1 MKTRIL
7 MYSSKEL
14 NKIVQKYVELDKI
27 SEHVYTFLV
36 DKNKYDDPE
45 QDLLDVVL
53 CTSNVYWR
61 EATYQRKTLSQPGF
75 VEGEEYLALHLAEH
89 IDQIMRR
96 GDFLKNL
103 YVKIYEELGL
113 NTAPLIEYR
122 QKRTERIH
130 TESVRL
136 QQQEQERLESE
147 KEKFN
152 AGNFIDM
159 NDFLALCKQAGVV
172 IPLRTHG
179 TFNARVINVSPKQI
193 EYRIIPKKRAPKLDG
208 CFKII
213 NAYLRIVSAE
223 AATNDQ
229 TEDA

>member
-14 NKIVQKYVELDKI
+14 NKIVQKYVELEKI

-36 DKNKYDDPE
+36 DKNEYDNPE
-45 QDLLDVVL
+45 QDLLGVVL
-53 CTSNVYWR
+53 CTSNVYYR

-75 VEGEEYLALHLAEH
+75 VESEEYLALHLTEH
-89 IDQIMRR
+89 IGQIMRR

-113 NTAPLIEYR
+113 NPAPLLEYR

-136 QQQEQERLESE
+136 QQLKQAKETQAQQQEQERLESE
-147 KEKFN
+147 KDKFI
-152 AGNFIDM
+152 AGQFIDTSR
-159 NDFLALCKQAGVV
+159 N
-172 IPLRTHG
+172 I
-179 TFNARVINVSPKQI
+179 
-193 EYRIIPKKRAPKLDG
+193 
-208 CFKII
+208 
-213 NAYLRIVSAE
+213 
-223 AATNDQ
+223 
-229 TEDA
+229 

>member
-1 MKTRIL
+1 MI
-7 MYSSKEL
+7 
-14 NKIVQKYVELDKI
+14 
-27 SEHVYTFLV
+27 
-36 DKNKYDDPE
+36 P
-45 QDLLDVVL
+45 
-53 CTSNVYWR
+53 
-61 EATYQRKTLSQPGF
+61 APGF
-75 VEGEEYLALHLAEH
+75 VESEEYVALHLTEH
-89 IDQIMRR
+89 IGQIMRR
-96 GDFLKNL
+96 GDILKNL

-113 NTAPLIEYR
+113 NTAPLIEYQ

-193 EYRIIPKKRAPKLDG
+193 GYRIIPKKRAPKLDG

-229 TEDA
+229 TEDAKIPTL